1 MAKVKKDKSG
11 YGYKY
16 ADLSDVNELV
26 DNIHGSYWQFT
37 KTDEVDGKVYV
48 WTHRNADDLVDHA
61 IELRGA
67 EVVQA
72 MLSNGKMNPAQ
83 AAGSALTYARR
94 YSLYMAYGIACVDDD
109 AESLTIPP
117 ESVDMIS
124 KDFTAAVEQAPKVA
138 NRSAARSAIIK
149 YCREHRLD
157 ITEISELYGIEKGMS
172 EQALTAKLDMIKK
185 DYEG

>member
-1 MAKVKKDKSG
+1 MAKVKKDKDG

-16 ADLSDVNELV
+16 ADLQAVNALV
-26 DNIHGSYWQFT
+26 DGIHGSYWQFT
-37 KTDEVDGKVYV
+37 KTDELDGKVYV
-48 WTHRNADDLVDHA
+48 WTHRNADDIIDHT

-117 ESVDMIS
+117 DSLDTIAA
-124 KDFTAAVEQAPKVA
+124 DFTEAAPKIK
-138 NRSAARSAIIK
+138 NRSAARSEIIK

-157 ITEISELYGIEKGMS
+157 ITEISDVYGIEKGMS
-172 EQALTAKLDMIKK
+172 EATLRAKLDMIKK